1 MLQCTQGGDVMNKR
15 FPFSKRYWI
24 YLMFSILLIGN
35 IYRTDSL
42 TGDKSFSEFVRQ
54 DWKLFFIFLLEEIII
69 AGAMFL
75 FAYLCCRISKN
86 RNKEI
91 VVQRSKDKYSGI
103 DSGDYDYV
111 WFDFENIKRALI
123 LKKGDNFRL
132 YVQECDDHT
141 GNWESVNGV
150 SFYESLEAVKKV
162 LFYEFD
168 FYCNE
173 NADLDKHGDE
183 IYKET
188 E

>member
-24 YLMFSILLIGN
+24 YMIIVLMFSILLIGN

-91 VVQRSKDKYSGI
+91 VVQRSKDKSVSYTHL
-103 DSGDYDYV
+103 DVYKRQL
-111 WFDFENIKRALI
+111 FDPQDPFM
-123 LKKGDNFRL
+123 
-132 YVQECDDHT
+132 
-141 GNWESVNGV
+141 GN
-150 SFYESLEAVKKV
+150 K
-162 LFYEFD
+162 
-168 FYCNE
+168 
-173 NADLDKHGDE
+173 
-183 IYKET
+183 
-188 E
+188 